1 MQAKRQSKRCLTLV
15 SHLRMQGG
23 PPEVIASVLVD
34 RISSAGVRSIACDE
48 RLVFLAASDQRV
60 NVFHRCNC

>member
-1 MQAKRQSKRCLTLV
+1 MLDPG

-48 RLVFLAASDQRV
+48 HLVFLAASDQRV